1 MAIRVDKVVKGNL
14 VDHTHGTEELPIL
27 VDTKANIIATASPDS
42 GHIAFAT
49 DVNRLYV
56 YDGTNWQECA
66 VVFKPR
72 TSGVVPGYEKN
83 SSLSGYGDE
92 YISDKTLHNIQ
103 IKGHPATKSRGSF
116 WLDTTVEPNVLHL
129 YTDSEK
135 TVMIDFTFENDELE
149 HEPVVDAPIDVWS
162 GNSNQ
167 LGANGLP
174 LYQEYQ
180 QSMGAYPVPILI
192 DGGTF

>member
-72 TSGVVPGYEKN
+72 TGAVDIGYEQN
-83 SSLSGYGDE
+83 SSLTGYGED
-92 YISDKTLHNIQ
+92 YITQKRLSNVAI
-103 IKGHPATKSRGSF
+103 GGNN
-116 WLDTTVEPNVLHL
+116 TTE
-129 YTDSEK
+129 TGAIR
-135 TVMIDFTFENDELE
+135 IDVTNDPVTFEIYLKDEWQTILYDMTYENDDFRHTPLDYE
-149 HEPVVDAPIDVWS
+149 IQVWS
-162 GNSNQ
+162 GNSVL
-167 LGANGLP
+167 LGNNGLP
-174 LYQEYQ
+174 IVQEYKA
-180 QSMGAYPVPILI
+180 SMGAYPVPILV
-192 DGGTF
+192 DGGSF